1 MPDIQLDT
9 WRTHYDFVGDG
20 PRTIV
25 LVQGLGLA
33 GSLWGEFTQQLARH
47 HRVLTFDARG
57 AGLAHDNEEPFTTQG
72 MARDVLGLCERL
84 NIDRAVVL
92 GFSMGGCV
100 AQHIAALAPQLCEA
114 VVLLSTVARP
124 SARSQELLALW
135 RDMVLAGVS
144 PTLLLREQLL
154 WAQQADFY
162 DRAGALQEVV
172 DFVRGLPAAL
182 SPSGFVR
189 QANACIA
196 HDGRAAC
203 AQMHMPTQV
212 LVGPQERVFSVPEA
226 QALAQS
232 IAGARYQCLAQG
244 GHNMWLEHPLMV
256 ASAVQDFIATLA
268 HQAHS
273 P

>member
-9 WRTHYDFVGDG
+9 WRTRYDLVGQG
-20 PRTIV
+20 RTIV

-33 GSLWGEFTQQLARH
+33 GSLWGEFAQQLARH
-47 HRVLTFDARG
+47 HRVLSFDARG
-57 AGLAHDNEEPFTTQG
+57 AGVAQDDEQPLSTRGMAHD
-72 MARDVLGLCERL
+72 VLALCRQL
-84 NIDRAVVL
+84 GIDRAVVL

-100 AQHIAALAPQLCEA
+100 AQHLAALAPVLCEG

-135 RDMVLAGVS
+135 RDMVLAGVD
-144 PTLLLREQLL
+144 PALLLREQLL

-172 DFVRGLPAAL
+172 DVVRALPTAL

-203 AQMHMPTQV
+203 AQIQTPTQV

-226 QALAQS
+226 HDLAQA

-244 GHNMWLEHPLMV
+244 GHNMWLEHPHMV
-256 ASAVQDFIATLA
+256 ASAVQDFIAMLA
-268 HQAHS
+268 DQAYS
-273 P
+273 R